1 LARLETPQ
9 FILQLRKQKEV
20 KATKSAELPRP
31 EPSQLNLVPQ
41 AEEMKLTGGRD
52 QSQSQSQSQLPPQS
66 QAMQPPPQQRQS
78 LATSQRQQQQLPRV
92 DTDSGA
98 TAAGNTNTS
107 TNTSA
112 GPTFPS
118 TIYSPD
124 DFSVMD
130 DLAMDMDWQRWD
142 TLLNDFEMPVPVQ
155 PSPEGMHPA
164 QLQFLGQYGQ
174 QGYS

>member
-1 LARLETPQ
+1 
-9 FILQLRKQKEV
+9 
-20 KATKSAELPRP
+20 
-31 EPSQLNLVPQ
+31 
-41 AEEMKLTGGRD
+41 M
-52 QSQSQSQSQLPPQS
+52 QS
-66 QAMQPPPQQRQS
+66 PPQQQQS
-78 LATSQRQQQQLPRV
+78 LATSQRQQQQHLPRV

-118 TIYSPD
+118 TTIYSPD

-174 QGYS
+174 QGYSWPLPAYRAE